1 MESLYL
7 LIPISVLIVFI
18 AIWAFLAMS
27 DGGQFDDMLGPA
39 LRILQ
44 DDDRPQASSAEPAGD
59 CPPMPEAK
67 TPIKAS
73 DTGAETIT
81 KTYEQ
86 E

>member
-18 AIWAFLAMS
+18 AIWVFLAMS
-27 DGGQFDDMLGPA
+27 DSGQFDDMLGPA

-44 DDDRPQASSAEPAGD
+44 DNDL
-59 CPPMPEAK
+59 PEASPAAGEAK
-67 TPIKAS
+67 LPVDAPELGSALTGVGGGKIIKMN
-73 DTGAETIT
+73 
-81 KTYEQ
+81 KQ